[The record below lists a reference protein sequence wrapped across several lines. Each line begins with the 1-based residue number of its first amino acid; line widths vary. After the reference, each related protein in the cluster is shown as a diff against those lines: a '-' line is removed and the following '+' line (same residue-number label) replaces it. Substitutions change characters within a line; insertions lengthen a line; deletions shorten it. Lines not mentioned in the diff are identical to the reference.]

1 MRSAQINRDLMDN
14 AHLKKTWE
22 KGIKALKQRDFAR
35 ATAILKKVEKAVSE
49 DPDVHFALADA
60 FLGQG
65 KADQAIRQC
74 RRGVDAAPNAIVGW
88 IRLGRVLLMTGKGEQ
103 ALKTF
108 NKAQT
113 VSPDHPHVAA
123 GIAESKAM
131 VGDLPGAE
139 AAFSQALS
147 LAPGEPD
154 LIISMARVQD
164 ARGQVQNAEKTL
176 REACAAHPD
185 AISLWQSLGRAL
197 RAWDRIEDASDV
209 CREAQVHHPHSVELK
224 AQRAELA
231 YELRDLE
238 TARQLLT
245 ELAQAYP
252 DDVNIQNDL
261 AQVLASLGEDVESQ
275 ERFKNLTE
283 REPLFGQPWLN
294 VARAKRYEDPQDGEI
309 QKMRAALKRRQLQP
323 AQAAYLHFALGKA
336 LDDCQEYDEA
346 FAHYQKANAIWR
358 SQLDFDPKALEAQID
373 RLIGAFTPELMTRF
387 EGRGNSSMRPLM
399 IVGMPRS
406 GTTLLEQVLCAHP
419 DVETA
424 GELRT
429 LAQAARGLTKSG
441 ENSWPECIADIA
453 PELLADQAQGYL
465 DVLSARSGAAAKV
478 VDKMPQNFLHLG
490 LAALLFPKAVIV
502 HCVRDPLDTCLSNF
516 FQVFPAGIDFA
527 YDLSDLGH
535 YFRNYQR
542 LMAHWGT
549 LLGAQLV
556 TVCYEE
562 LVSGPEKVLRPL
574 LEAVR
579 LDWHDACLSHQQS
592 VGRVDTL
599 SLYQVRKP
607 LNTGSTER
615 WRNYE
620 KHLAPL
626 RAVLA
631 GE

>member
-1 MRSAQINRDLMDN
+1 MDN

-22 KGIKALKQRDFAR
+22 KGIKALEQRDFAR
-35 ATAILKKVEKAVSE
+35 AIASLKKVEKAVPD
-49 DPDVHFALADA
+49 DPDVHFAMADA

-65 KADQAIRQC
+65 KADQAIRQA

-88 IRLGRVLLMTGKGEQ
+88 IRLGRLLLMTGKGEQ
-103 ALKTF
+103 ALKAFSQAETI
-108 NKAQT
+108 
-113 VSPDHPHVAA
+113 SPEHPHVAA

-131 VGDLPGAE
+131 VGDLAGAE

-147 LAPGEPD
+147 LTPGEPD

-164 ARGQVQNAEKTL
+164 ARGDVENAEKTL
-176 REACAAHPD
+176 REACAAHPGGLV
-185 AISLWQSLGRAL
+185 LWQSLGRAL
-197 RAWDRIEDASDV
+197 RAWDRIEDAREA
-209 CREAQVHHPHSVELK
+209 CNEAQVHHPHSVELK
-224 AQRAELA
+224 AQRAQLA

-238 TARQLLT
+238 TAQALLT
-245 ELAQAYP
+245 ELAKAYP
-252 DDVNIQNDL
+252 DDVNIENDL
-261 AQVLASLGEDVESQ
+261 AQVLASLGQEVESQ
-275 ERFKNLTE
+275 KRFKHLTE

-294 VARAKRYEDPQDGEI
+294 VARAKRYEDPQDGEL
-309 QKMRAALKRRQLQP
+309 QKMRAVLKRRQLQP
-323 AQAAYLHFALGKA
+323 TQAAYLHFALGKA
-336 LDDCQEYDEA
+336 LDDCRAYDEA
-346 FAHYQKANAIWR
+346 FAHYREANAIFR
-358 SQLDFDPKALEAQID
+358 DQLAFDSKALEAHID
-373 RLIGAFTPELMTRF
+373 RLIGTFAPELMTRF
-387 EGRGNSSMRPLM
+387 EGQGNSSTRPLM

-419 DVETA
+419 DVATA

-429 LAQAARGLTKSG
+429 LAQSARRLTEASEKP
-441 ENSWPECIADIA
+441 WPEGIADVA
-453 PELLADQAQGYL
+453 PDLLVDQAHAYL
-465 DVLSARSGAAAKV
+465 DALGARSGAAVKV

-542 LMAHWGT
+542 LMTHWGA
-549 LLGAQLV
+549 LLGSQLV
-556 TVCYEE
+556 TVSYEE
-562 LVSGPEKVLRPL
+562 LVSDPEKVLKPL
-574 LEAVR
+574 LQALGLE
-579 LDWHDACLSHQQS
+579 WNDACLSHQET

-599 SLYQVRKP
+599 SLYQVRRP

-626 RAVLA
+626 RAALA

>member
-1 MRSAQINRDLMDN
+1 MDN

-22 KGIKALKQRDFAR
+22 KGIKALEQRDFAR
-35 ATAILKKVEKAVSE
+35 AVASLKKVEKAAPD
-49 DPDVHFALADA
+49 DPDVHFAMADA

-74 RRGVDAAPNAIVGW
+74 RQGVDAAPNAIAGW
-88 IRLGRVLLMTGKGEQ
+88 IRLGRLLLMTGKGGQ

-108 NKAQT
+108 SQAET

-131 VGDLPGAE
+131 LGDLAGAE
-139 AAFSQALS
+139 AAFSQALL

-154 LIISMARVQD
+154 LIISLARVQD
-164 ARGQVQNAEKTL
+164 ARGQVQVAEKTL
-176 REACAAHPD
+176 RAACAEHPG
-185 AISLWQSLGRAL
+185 ALPLWQSLGRAL

-209 CREAQVHHPHSVELK
+209 CNEAQGHHPHSVELK
-224 AQRAELA
+224 AQRAQLA

-238 TARQLLT
+238 TAQTLLT
-245 ELAQAYP
+245 ELAKAYP

-261 AQVLASLGEDVESQ
+261 AQVLASLGQDVESQ
-275 ERFKNLTE
+275 ESFKDLTE

-294 VARAKRYEDPQDGEI
+294 VARAKRYEDPQDAEI
-309 QKMRAALKRRQLQP
+309 QKMRATLKRKQLQP
-323 AQAAYLHFALGKA
+323 TQAAYLHFALGKA
-336 LDDCQEYDEA
+336 LDDCRAYDDA
-346 FAHYQKANAIWR
+346 FVHYQKANAIFR
-358 SQLDFDPKALEAQID
+358 SELDFDPKALEAQIG
-373 RLIGAFTPELMTRF
+373 RLISAFTPELMTRF
-387 EGRGNSSMRPLM
+387 EGRGNSSTRPLM

-429 LAQAARGLTKSG
+429 LAQSARRLTETG
-441 ENSWPECIADIA
+441 EEPWPECIAEIA
-453 PELLADQAQGYL
+453 PDLFADQAQVYRDAL
-465 DVLSARSGAAAKV
+465 TARCGAAQKV
-478 VDKMPQNFLHLG
+478 IDKMPQNFLHLG
-490 LAALLFPKAVIV
+490 LAALLFPKAVFV

-527 YDLSDLGH
+527 YDLADLGH

-542 LMAHWGT
+542 LMTHWEA
-549 LLGAQLV
+549 LLGARLV
-556 TVCYEE
+556 TVGYEN
-562 LVSGPEKVLRPL
+562 LVSEPENVLRPL
-574 LEAVR
+574 LET
-579 LDWHDACLSHQQS
+579 LGLEWNDACLSHQET

-626 RAVLA
+626 RAALA